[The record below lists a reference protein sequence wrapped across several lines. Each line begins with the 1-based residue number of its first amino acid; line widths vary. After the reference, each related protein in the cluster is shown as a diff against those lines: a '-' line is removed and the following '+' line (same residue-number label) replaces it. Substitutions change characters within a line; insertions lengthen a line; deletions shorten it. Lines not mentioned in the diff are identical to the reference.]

1 MSGPENAQTTDAS
14 ASPSSPEGG
23 TTATRRSLPPVQR
36 WVFWPAAAVILAFV
50 SFTLI
55 APHLAEEMFGA
66 IQNTIVNAFNW
77 YYVLI
82 AALFVAFSLFMG
94 FSRFGDIKLGRD
106 DDEPEFS
113 LMSWFSLL
121 FAAGMGIGLVFYGV
135 SEPLSHFTN
144 PRPGVEGTPEQLAQA
159 ALGQTYLHWG
169 VHAWSI
175 YVVIGLALA
184 YAIHRRRRPI
194 SIRWTLEPLLGKR
207 VEGGWGHAIDVV
219 ALVGTLF
226 GVATSLG
233 LGVIQISAGLSSAGL
248 GRPDEPTQVVI
259 ILVISVFV
267 LASVLSG
274 VTKGMKWLSNINL
287 VMAGLLVLYLLVM
300 GQTEF
305 LLREFVQS
313 IGYYIQNFVGLS
325 FNVSAFQGEAG
336 EQWQAQWTSFYW
348 GWWISWAPF
357 VGIFIAR
364 ISKGRTVRE
373 FVAGVILVP
382 TLLGIL
388 WFAVMGGSALAIELQ
403 SPGTLTN
410 EDGTVDLQ
418 GALFALLQH
427 VPGTTVVTIGA
438 ILLISIF
445 FVTSADS
452 GALVMG
458 MIATG
463 GQQNPK
469 RWIRAFFVA
478 VTAILAIAL
487 LLAGGL
493 TALQTAAI
501 TIALPFSVVM
511 LLICWATAIAF
522 IRERRAYAR
531 AERAQLIDKIGD
543 YYGLEVESRAEQGII
558 GAQPRWLRQLQRR
571 LGMPVAP
578 TAPIRIP
585 HELLDAQ
592 SRTDAGPNVLD
603 VDELVSEDELSP
615 YDDPDVPEHG
625 EDGASPVR

>member
-1 MSGPENAQTTDAS
+1 MSGSESSDSLPGEITAEPKLE
-14 ASPSSPEGG
+14 SP
-23 TTATRRSLPPVQR
+23 ARRSLPPVQR
-36 WVFWPAAAVILAFV
+36 WVFWPASVIIAVFV
-50 SFTLI
+50 AFTLA
-55 APHLAEEMFGA
+55 APHLAEQLFSV
-66 IQNTIVNAFNW
+66 IQTSIVNAFNW

-82 AALFVAFSLFMG
+82 AAFFVAFSLFLG

-113 LMSWFSLL
+113 LLSWFSLL

-135 SEPLSHFTN
+135 AEPLTHFVS
-144 PRPGVEGTPEQLAQA
+144 PRPGVAGTPEQLAQQ
-159 ALGQTYLHWG
+159 ALSQTYLHWG

-194 SIRWTLEPLLGKR
+194 SIRWTLEPLLGKC
-207 VEGGWGHAIDVV
+207 VEGGWGHAIDVI

-233 LGVIQISAGLSSAGL
+233 LGVLQISSGLESAGIAE
-248 GRPDEPTQVVI
+248 PDVTTQVII

-267 LASVLSG
+267 LMSVLSG
-274 VTKGMKWLSNINL
+274 VTKGMKWLSNFNL
-287 VMAGLLVLYLLVM
+287 VMAGLLVLYLLIA
-300 GQTEF
+300 GPSEF
-305 LLREFVQS
+305 LLRDFVQS
-313 IGYYIQNFVGLS
+313 IGNYIQNFIGLS
-325 FNVSAFQGEAG
+325 FNVSAFQGSAG

-364 ISKGRTVRE
+364 ISKGRTVRQ

-388 WFAVMGGSALAIELQ
+388 WFSVLGGSALAIELNE
-403 SPGTLTN
+403 PGTLTTN
-410 EDGTVDLQ
+410 GEVDLQ

-427 VPGTTVVTIGA
+427 VPGTAVVTIGA
-438 ILLISIF
+438 LVLIAIF
-445 FVTSADS
+445 FITSADS

-469 RWIRAFFVA
+469 RRIRAFFVL
-478 VTAILAIAL
+478 VTATLAIAL

-501 TIALPFSVVM
+501 TIALPFSVV
-511 LLICWATAIAF
+511 LLLMCWATMLAF

-531 AERAQLIDKIGD
+531 AERAQLIDRIGD
-543 YYGLEVESRAEQGII
+543 YYGLEVESHDERGIL
-558 GAQPRWLRQLQRR
+558 GAQPRWIRNLQRR
-571 LGMPVAP
+571 FRLPVAP
-578 TAPIRIP
+578 ANPTRPSPA
-585 HELLDAQ
+585 LLSSDGR
-592 SRTDAGPNVLD
+592 SDSGPATLD
-603 VDELVSEDELSP
+603 VDDLVSADELSAH
-615 YDDPDVPEHG
+615 DDPDVPEHG
-625 EDGASPVR
+625 EGEAPQLPR

>member
-1 MSGPENAQTTDAS
+1 MSGPENAQNTDAS
-14 ASPSSPEGG
+14 VSASSTDGSTPEH
-23 TTATRRSLPPVQR
+23 RRSLPPLQK
-36 WVFWPAAAVILAFV
+36 WVFWPAAAIILAFV

-82 AALFVAFSLFMG
+82 AALFVAFSLFLG

-144 PRPGVEGTPEQLAQA
+144 PRPGVTGTPEQLAQA

-207 VEGGWGHAIDVV
+207 VEGGWGHAIDIV

-233 LGVIQISAGLSSAGL
+233 LGVIQISAGLASAGL
-248 GRPDEPTQVVI
+248 GKPDEPTQVVI
-259 ILVISVFV
+259 ILIISVFV

-438 ILLISIF
+438 ILLIAIF

-511 LLICWATAIAF
+511 ILICWATAIAF

-543 YYGLEVESRAEQGII
+543 YYGLEVESRAEQGIL

-578 TAPIRIP
+578 TTPIRIP
-585 HELLDAQ
+585 PELLDAQ
-592 SRTDAGPNVLD
+592 SRADAGPNVLD
-603 VDELVSEDELSP
+603 VDELVSEDELSSH
-615 YDDPDVPEHG
+615 DDQDIPEHG